1 MVSYRLQDLLTAD
14 KDFRK
19 NLINSATGFK
29 SVTLIG
35 TESRAGQSNLA
46 IFYRVIHLGADPP
59 LIGVLF
65 RPHVV
70 KRETL
75 ENILETGRFTIN
87 HITGEV
93 YRKAHHTSARWTT
106 SEFESCG
113 FEKEIIDGF
122 HAPFVKDSPVQI
134 GLTLQEKTD
143 IAANGTHLVIGKI
156 ELLRVDDR
164 AIDQG
169 GFIDLELLRVV
180 TSSGLDSYHTTRR
193 LSRLSYAKPDQTPKD
208 IS

>member
-1 MVSYRLQDLLTAD
+1 MASYSLQDILAAD
-14 KDFRK
+14 HGFRR

-35 TESRAGQSNLA
+35 TENKAGKSNLA
-46 IFYRVIHLGADPP
+46 VFSQVIHLGADPP

-87 HITGEV
+87 HISQEV
-93 YRKAHHTSARWTT
+93 YREAHHTSARWTT

-113 FEKEIIDGF
+113 FEKEIIEGF

-143 IAANGTHLVIGKI
+143 IAVNGTHLVIGKI
-156 ELLRVDDR
+156 ELLKVEEH
-164 AIDQG
+164 AISKD
-169 GFIDLELLRVV
+169 GFIDLELLKVV
-180 TSSGLDSYHTTRR
+180 TCSGLDSYHTTRR
-193 LSRLSYAKPDQTPKD
+193 LSRLSYAKPDQVPKD